1 MGWEKYKI
9 FANQTGL
16 PLEEENEP
24 SAKQQKRGADI
35 IGIYMKAPYKV
46 MSISKIKQRERDLS
60 GSRIRLFKA
69 ENNLNVHT
77 VYNRYNQNMSTT
89 TRGDQKHVQ
98 VRGEKFAPDKLSNDH
113 DRSG

>member
-16 PLEEENEP
+16 PLEDEAEAAL
-24 SAKQQKRGADI
+24 AKQQKRGADI

-77 VYNRYNQNMSTT
+77 VYNRYNQNMSTGKK
-89 TRGDQKHVQ
+89 GDQKARQVQ
-98 VRGEKFAPDKLSNDH
+98 AEKTFVKTTPE
-113 DRSG
+113 